1 MYCDVYSMQRSQRIL
16 VENVLET
23 GHLLYLRPSGL
34 RREEREEGREGQ
46 VLSVL
51 VWRVYKQR
59 RESGEIFATCLKK
72 VTSPSQL

>member
-1 MYCDVYSMQRSQRIL
+1 MQRSQRIL

-23 GHLLYLRPSGL
+23 GHLLYLRLSGL
-34 RREEREEGREGQ
+34 KREEREEGREGQ
-46 VLSVL
+46 VFLSVL

>member
-1 MYCDVYSMQRSQRIL
+1 MQRSQRIL

-23 GHLLYLRPSGL
+23 GHLLYLRLSGL
-34 RREEREEGREGQ
+34 RREETEGQ

-72 VTSPSQL
+72 VTFPSQL

>member
-1 MYCDVYSMQRSQRIL
+1 MQRSQRIL

-23 GHLLYLRPSGL
+23 GHLLYLRLSGL
-34 RREEREEGREGQ
+34 RREETEEGREGKEGQ
-46 VLSVL
+46 VFLSVL

>member
-1 MYCDVYSMQRSQRIL
+1 MQRSQRIL

-23 GHLLYLRPSGL
+23 GHLLYLRLSGL
-34 RREEREEGREGQ
+34 RREETEGQ

-72 VTSPSQL
+72 VTFPNQL

>member
-1 MYCDVYSMQRSQRIL
+1 MQRSQRIL

-23 GHLLYLRPSGL
+23 GHILYLRLSGL
-34 RREEREEGREGQ
+34 RREETEGQ

-72 VTSPSQL
+72 VTFPSQL